1 MMPSGAV
8 HNIELLFDATV
19 AETVADTH
27 WHDTQQIQWLDDGS
41 IHASFQVDGL
51 EEIVWWI
58 LSYGPH
64 CRVIQPAELVTRV
77 RDLQISAAGQYD
89 H

>member
-1 MMPSGAV
+1 MMPSGTI
-8 HNIELLFDATV
+8 HKIKLHFDAAF

-27 WHDTQQIQWLDDGS
+27 WHDTQEVQWLADES
-41 IHASFQVDGL
+41 IHVSFSVDGL
-51 EEIVWWI
+51 DEIIWWI

-64 CRVIQPAELVTRV
+64 CRVIEPPELVERI
-77 RDLQISAAGQYD
+77 RQLQKSAAEQYN